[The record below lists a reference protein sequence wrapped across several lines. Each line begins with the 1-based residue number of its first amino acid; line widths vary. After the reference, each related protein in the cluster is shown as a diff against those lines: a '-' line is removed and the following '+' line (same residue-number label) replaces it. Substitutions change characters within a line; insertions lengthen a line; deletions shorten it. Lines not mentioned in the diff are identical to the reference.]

1 MLCVVVTVKTYF
13 RLGCYNLNLKKKKK
27 NVYKD
32 MYLFPRCSDRVN
44 EREGGGNGCVLS
56 DQSPL
61 SL

>member
-1 MLCVVVTVKTYF
+1 MLCVVVTVKAYF
-13 RLGCYNLNLKKKKK
+13 RLGCYNLKKK

-44 EREGGGNGCVLS
+44 EREGGGNGCVLR
-56 DQSPL
+56 DKSPL